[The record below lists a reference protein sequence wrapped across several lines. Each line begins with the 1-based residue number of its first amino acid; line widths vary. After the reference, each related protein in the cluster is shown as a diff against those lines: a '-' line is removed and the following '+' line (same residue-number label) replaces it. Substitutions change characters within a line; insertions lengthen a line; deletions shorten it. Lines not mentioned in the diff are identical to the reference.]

1 MTETVVITGASAG
14 IGRATAELFG
24 RRGANVVLIARG
36 EDGLEAAADAVR
48 SAGGSALA
56 VPTDVADFDAVER
69 AAEQAEDRF
78 GPIDVWVNV
87 AFTSV
92 FAPFWE
98 IKPDEFRRVTEVSYL
113 GFVHGTMAA
122 LARMRPR
129 DRGTIVQVGSALGYR
144 AIPLQSAYCGA
155 KHAVNGFTESVR
167 CELLHEGSKVRITVV
182 QMPAV
187 NTPQFSWVL
196 SRLPRHPQPVP
207 PIYQPEVA
215 AQGVVFAADH
225 ADRKEHWVGASTAGT
240 ILAQKFAAPVLDRY
254 LARTGFDSQQ
264 TSEPVEPGRPNNLWQ
279 PVDQSPGSD
288 EGAHGVFDD
297 RAHARSAQLT
307 VTERV
312 EEAGATVRRALGSL
326 LDAARARTPQ
336 HPWSAATSQ
345 PTEAGALTADQP
357 TRAADADGLAS
368 DADARPADAPATD
381 AGPPPVDHAA
391 NLASHGTSLS
401 DPGTS
406 LADPDTAVTDHDTSV
421 TDIDPSLPEPNVAA
435 GVDEQAP
442 SVNRH
447 SFLDDIETPLADQD
461 GRSVDYDAPVA
472 DEDSSWTDQG
482 VVPPTQVDVPPG
494 QSVVPPTQADLPP
507 GQSTASATFPDD
519 GSAVDGTKPANGA
532 EGTVPLRLEDL
543 SHERTDASPA
553 EGYALPAEG
562 DGPPAEGYASSNEG
576 SAQAEGYPSAGEHA
590 DSGEQAYQEGHAYP
604 DEHTDPAGQP
614 SNQS

>member
-36 EDGLEAAADAVR
+36 EDGLQAAADAVQ

-56 VPTDVADFDAVER
+56 VPADVADFDAVER

-113 GFVHGTMAA
+113 GFVHGTMVA

-129 DRGTIVQVGSALGYR
+129 DRGSIVQVGSALGYR

-196 SRLPRHPQPVP
+196 SRLPRNPQPVP

-240 ILAQKFAAPVLDRY
+240 IMAQKFAAPVLDRY
-254 LARTGFDSQQ
+254 LARTGFDAQQ
-264 TSEPVEPGRPNNLWQ
+264 TEERAVPGRPSNLWQ
-279 PVDQSPGSD
+279 PVDRPPGSD
-288 EGAHGVFDD
+288 EGAHGVFDSQS
-297 RAHARSAQLT
+297 HAGSAQLT

-312 EEAGATVRRALGSL
+312 EEAGAAVRRALGSL

-336 HPWSAATSQ
+336 HSWSTATSHH
-345 PTEAGALTADQP
+345 D
-357 TRAADADGLAS
+357 
-368 DADARPADAPATD
+368 
-381 AGPPPVDHAA
+381 
-391 NLASHGTSLS
+391 
-401 DPGTS
+401 TS

-421 TDIDPSLPEPNVAA
+421 PGVDASLPEPNVAS
-435 GVDEQAP
+435 GVDEGAP
-442 SVNRH
+442 SANRH
-447 SFLDDIETPLADQD
+447 SFLDDVKTPLANQD
-461 GRSVDYDAPVA
+461 GRSTGQDVPVT
-472 DEDSSWTDQG
+472 DEDSDWTERG
-482 VVPPTQVDVPPG
+482 TVPPTQVDVSAGQGAASSIPDDALHEQNDG
-494 QSVVPPTQADLPP
+494 QSAEHA
-507 GQSTASATFPDD
+507 G
-519 GSAVDGTKPANGA
+519 PAA
-532 EGTVPLRLEDL
+532 EGTAPLRLEDL
-543 SHERTDASPA
+543 SQDRTDASQPQ
-553 EGYALPAEG
+553 G
-562 DGPPAEGYASSNEG
+562 DV
-576 SAQAEGYPSAGEHA
+576 SAG
-590 DSGEQAYQEGHAYP
+590 
-604 DEHTDPAGQP
+604 EHTDPAGQP
-614 SNQS
+614 SSQS